1 MNKLKDK
8 ILKMK
13 ILEIISIEINNKG
26 IFNKNNTQ
34 IIIKIFKLII
44 RVHLNNIKL
53 FKINKIIFY

>member
-1 MNKLKDK
+1 MNKLKNK

-13 ILEIISIEINNKG
+13 ILKIIYIEINNKG
-26 IFNKNNTQ
+26 IFNKNNPQ
-34 IIIKIFKLII
+34 FIIKIFKLII